1 MTLKPAEPSR
11 EVEINGGALAGSF
24 EVAQADENDSAEEG
38 MFLHIV
44 WQFLLYSFWCNQL
57 LAKFNI
63 NLEQNDASP
72 PAESETEVEE
82 EKSEPEPEP
91 EGGSAMIAFCTVLSV
106 ILL

>member
-1 MTLKPAEPSR
+1 MKTIRLKKVCS
-11 EVEINGGALAGSF
+11 
-24 EVAQADENDSAEEG
+24 
-38 MFLHIV
+38 
-44 WQFLLYSFWCNQL
+44 YSFWCNQL
-57 LAKFNI
+57 LAKYNI
-63 NLEQNDASP
+63 ILEQNDASP